1 MTDHEP
7 AGGAGSA
14 TIRSVAARAGVSK
27 SLVSLVL
34 QGSPR
39 VSERRRQAVLDAMQ
53 ELGYR
58 PDPVARSLAEGRT
71 RTVGVVIEDLRNPWF
86 IEVLDGLRPELHDH
100 GLRPLLTE
108 RRTEPGAVQALRE
121 LRVEGLVLVGALSP
135 DLAVSTEG
143 IPTVVAGSR
152 EPAPERVD
160 VIAGDD
166 ETGVQLATRHLLDL
180 GHSRIA
186 HLAGS
191 GRVGRLR
198 RRSFEAE
205 MRAAGCAPVTAAG
218 DMTDSGGY
226 TAAQRLLG
234 AADRPTALI
243 AANDLSAV
251 GALAAAGELG
261 LRVPEDL
268 SLVGYDNTS
277 LARLRPIAL
286 TTVDNAGP
294 AVGGAAARALL
305 RRMHEPEATATT
317 TLLPPRLV
325 IRSSTASCP

>member
-39 VSERRRQAVLDAMQ
+39 VSERRRQAVLDAIQ

-58 PDPVARSLAEGRT
+58 PDPVARSLAEGRS

-108 RRTEPGAVQALRE
+108 RRTESGAVQALRE
-121 LRVEGLVLVGALSP
+121 LRVEGLVLVGTLSP
-135 DLAVSTEG
+135 DLAVTTHG

-166 ETGVQLATRHLLDL
+166 EIGVQLAARHLLDL
-180 GHSRIA
+180 GHRRIA
-186 HLAGS
+186 HVVGC

-198 RRSFEAE
+198 RLSFEAE
-205 MRAAGCAPVTAAG
+205 MRAAGCTPVTAAG
-218 DMTDSGGY
+218 DMTESGGY
-226 TAAQRLLG
+226 TAAQQLLG
-234 AADRPTALI
+234 ASNRPTALI

-251 GALAAAGELG
+251 GALAAAEELG

-294 AVGGAAARALL
+294 AVGGAAARTLL
-305 RRMHEPEATATT
+305 RRMHEPETSATT

-325 IRSSTASCP
+325 IRNSTARCP